1 MRISS
6 FIQMLAI
13 ALILGGSASFA
24 GADIVMIDLTNGGP
38 TGVLLDN
45 QPETIADGLG
55 PIVVQ
60 EALGTDADGLT
71 VTLTGTTTAA
81 SGTFNSTGS
90 TFGINSAGADDSQRL
105 DGDLSETVFFAFN
118 EDVEITQIDFTSFGA
133 DSEIL
138 LNGTQLLTS
147 GNVVNFDPGV
157 FVITTGDTFSIEAIS
172 VDGTT
177 GSDVGLEDIT
187 VNVLAPADTDPPVT
201 GVVPEPSSLALLGL
215 LGSVAAIRRRR

>member
-24 GADIVMIDLTNGGP
+24 VADMVVATVEIGLENDDATGA
-38 TGVLLDN
+38 LLDGS
-45 QPETIADGLG
+45 PATIADGLG

-60 EALGTDADGLT
+60 EALGTLADGLT

-81 SGTFNSTGS
+81 SGTFNGTGG

-105 DGDLSETVFFAFN
+105 DGDLNETIFFSFN
-118 EDVEITQIDFTSFGA
+118 ENVEIVSVDFTSFGV

-138 LNGTQLLTS
+138 VNGDTLLTE
-147 GNVVNFDPGV
+147 GNVVTFDPG
-157 FVITTGDTFSIEAIS
+157 FTITAGDTFSIEAVS
-172 VDGTT
+172 VAGTT
-177 GSDVGLEDIT
+177 GSDVGLQAIT
-187 VNVLAPADTDPPVT
+187 VNVLAPADPG
-201 GVVPEPSSLALLGL
+201 GVVPEPSSLAVLGL

>member
-24 GADIVMIDLTNGGP
+24 GADMVMIDLTNGGP

-55 PIVVQ
+55 PTVVQ
-60 EALGTDADGLT
+60 EALGTDAAGLT
-71 VTLTGTTTAA
+71 LTLTGTTTAA

-118 EDVEITQIDFTSFGA
+118 EDVEIIQIDFTSFGN

-138 LNGTQLLTS
+138 LNGTELLTS
-147 GNVVNFDPGV
+147 GNVVNFDPGF
-157 FVITTGDTFSIEAIS
+157 FVITAGDTFSIEAIS
-172 VDGTT
+172 VAGTT

-187 VNVLAPADTDPPVT
+187 VNVLAPADT
-201 GVVPEPSSLALLGL
+201 GAIPEPSSLALLGL

>member
-13 ALILGGSASFA
+13 ALILGGSVSFA
-24 GADIVMIDLTNGGP
+24 GADIVMIDLTNSGP

-45 QPETIADGLG
+45 QPDTIADGLG

-187 VNVLAPADTDPPVT
+187 VNVLAPADPEPPVT

>member
-13 ALILGGSASFA
+13 ALILGGSGSFA

-55 PIVVQ
+55 PTVVQ
-60 EALGTDADGLT
+60 EALGTDAAGLT
-71 VTLTGTTTAA
+71 LTLTGTTTAA

-138 LNGTQLLTS
+138 LNGTELLTS

-172 VDGTT
+172 VAGTT

-187 VNVLAPADTDPPVT
+187 VNVLAPADPEPPVT